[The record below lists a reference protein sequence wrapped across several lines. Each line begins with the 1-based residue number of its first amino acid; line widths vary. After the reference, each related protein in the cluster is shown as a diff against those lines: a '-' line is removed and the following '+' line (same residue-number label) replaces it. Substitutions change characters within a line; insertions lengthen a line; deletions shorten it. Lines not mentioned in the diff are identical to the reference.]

1 MHRDSATQ
9 FGWVAQLAEQRTEN
23 PRVGGSIPPPATPMR
38 KPEVQQILQQDRL
51 PGFINFSRD
60 RIEKGGLMT
69 PVNACRASARQALR
83 ACQRV
88 IFDRHRLSPSIWA
101 AACFGLI
108 VGSRRTW
115 RSVGLCLHD
124 EQKSQSSPRKADS
137 DCGYRWRR
145 SIKVSVARRFLELL
159 LIRRNSL
166 SMKKRLSDI

>member
-1 MHRDSATQ
+1 
-9 FGWVAQLAEQRTEN
+9 
-23 PRVGGSIPPPATPMR
+23 MR

-60 RIEKGGLMT
+60 RIEKGALMT
-69 PVNACRASARQALR
+69 PVNACRALARQALR

-108 VGSRRTW
+108 VGSRRTG

-124 EQKSQSSPRKADS
+124 EQKSQSSLRKADS
-137 DCGYRWRR
+137 DCGYRWGR

-166 SMKKRLSDI
+166 SMRKRLSDI